1 MVPCTM
7 SRLKQLCLGSTVQQT
22 EAWDLLRPP
31 QAAIKHQET
40 MIVTI
45 VAVTGQLFLRLRHA
59 TMAGMLSFCSSVI
72 LCFHSCHVAI
82 VSHLLRET
90 QKRHSEQF
98 AADAAK
104 SVSEGKMRLYE
115 HHEMPNNNEIHATCS
130 RNLDIYICMYACNI
144 IMYLPMSDAF
154 FENQLTQH
162 PALSCHFVKPKTP
175 CYEVFWRTSRS
186 RGGVGSSQSVAVGAC
201 WFRC

>member
-1 MVPCTM
+1 
-7 SRLKQLCLGSTVQQT
+7 
-22 EAWDLLRPP
+22 
-31 QAAIKHQET
+31 

-72 LCFHSCHVAI
+72 LCFRSCHVAI
-82 VSHLLRET
+82 VSHLLGET

-104 SVSEGKMRLYE
+104 SVSEGKMRWYE

-130 RNLDIYICMYACNI
+130 RNLDMYICMYACKI

-162 PALSCHFVKPKTP
+162 PASSCHFVKPKTP

-186 RGGVGSSQSVAVGAC
+186 RGRVISECPSRWSLLVQMLKLLLRPGDVEIHSILIRLSV
-201 WFRC
+201 RMQ